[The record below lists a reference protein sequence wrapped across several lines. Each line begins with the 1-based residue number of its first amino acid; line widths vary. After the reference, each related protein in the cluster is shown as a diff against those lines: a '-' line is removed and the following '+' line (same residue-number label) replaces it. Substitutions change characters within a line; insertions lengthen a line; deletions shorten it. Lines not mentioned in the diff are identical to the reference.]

1 PHARVAP
8 QAVLR
13 RRHVDGRRHRVR
25 DVGMTG
31 HARPDRNLAVAWRD
45 DDGIGEVTGGEGERV
60 VPAVDGFRD
69 VLANRVVRRV
79 AVVTDGDGAMTA
91 AHPARVLLVHDV
103 AVRACGGVVGEVGRT
118 PGVDEG
124 VAADTGKDAGGNPED
139 HGYTHRHPADTV
151 AEVGLSLQAL
161 VDGVPVDD
169 VPPGRE
175 VVGALVLVLQV
186 VGVLPDVDADDGRLA
201 FHDR

>member
-1 PHARVAP
+1 RASCLRSKMLTSGAVTAPAPRAAATTAAIRTVDVRLMRSLRSLMPHARVAP

-103 AVRACGGVVGEVGRT
+103 AVRACDGVVGEVGRT

-151 AEVGLSLQAL
+151 AEVGLAFQA
-161 VDGVPVDD
+161 
-169 VPPGRE
+169 
-175 VVGALVLVLQV
+175 
-186 VGVLPDVDADDGRLA
+186 
-201 FHDR
+201 